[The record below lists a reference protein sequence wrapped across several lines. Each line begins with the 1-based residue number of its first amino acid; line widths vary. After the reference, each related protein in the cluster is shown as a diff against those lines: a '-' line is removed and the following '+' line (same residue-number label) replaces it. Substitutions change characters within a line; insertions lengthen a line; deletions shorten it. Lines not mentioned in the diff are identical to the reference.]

1 MESRRNALEV
11 STHAVA
17 RLALRREFRVL
28 RTSQSSRAAEV
39 CVIARENPCLDKDCS
54 TPSRLRRSQK
64 KRPRVIL
71 LSVFSSHVD
80 DLSIKELSQDF
91 LYRQITPFALVLQ
104 PLTAQKKRVVCRI
117 CDEGSKVNT
126 KLQGRRMFSSTLKK
140 RPAQTQMFPAC
151 TRWETRDCV
160 NICVSNVVA
169 WRSGSAGP
177 LQGQGRRFKSC
188 RDHHLFIYNRR
199 LGHHPAASTAAS
211 CAPSSP
217 CG

>member
-54 TPSRLRRSQK
+54 TPSRLRHSQK

-104 PLTAQKKRVVCRI
+104 PLTAQKRVICRI
-117 CDEGSKVNT
+117 CDEGTEVNKNFEPEPVSRACNRDAAVRT
-126 KLQGRRMFSSTLKK
+126 WAAGISLRARNYDKIFRHLSGRVAQRERRSLTRTRSQVQILP
-140 RPAQTQMFPAC
+140 RP
-151 TRWETRDCV
+151 
-160 NICVSNVVA
+160 
-169 WRSGSAGP
+169 P
-177 LQGQGRRFKSC
+177 L
-188 RDHHLFIYNRR
+188 
-199 LGHHPAASTAAS
+199 
-211 CAPSSP
+211 
-217 CG
+217 